1 VRDRQGLHPS
11 SKKLRIEEMKSM
23 RIFLIVACAFFL
35 TGLTAHAQSDDAGP
49 AIPDRSYKLLRDD
62 ENWTFLRDRA
72 PRQDFWDPIKYIPL
86 RNADD
91 WYLTIGGEARE
102 VWEQI
107 GNDNWGQQHC
117 MNGYL
122 NERYMLAF
130 DAHYGKHVRSFVEL
144 KSGLNSYR
152 RGGPRSID
160 EKKLDF
166 QAGFLELRTS
176 KGADSVTLRV
186 GRQEL
191 EYGSG
196 RLIDVREG
204 PNVRL
209 SFDGFM
215 VKSKIDSWQIDGF
228 VVRPDLDNFGFFDNA
243 PNHAVGFWG
252 VYATRPSSSK
262 MSLDAYYLGLNRRQA
277 TFERGTAQEVR
288 HSLGARISRPVA
300 TEQSGLDF
308 DYEGLWQLGTF
319 GSGNIRAWTVA
330 SETGYRFPTVPLK
343 PRFSAKA
350 DISSGDN
357 PRSKAMGT
365 FNPLFPQGN
374 YFGVL
379 ATTGPGPINF
389 IDVHPH
395 IETTFPHNVIAS
407 VDWIFQWR
415 ENVLDGV
422 YAVPGFLIRPA
433 GNSQA
438 RFVGH
443 RPGTEV
449 RWQVDRHLWLQAD
462 YGIFYAGRF
471 LKETQPGRNLNY
483 WALWAGYKF

>member
-1 VRDRQGLHPS
+1 MRTSPIAALVFLAMVLHAP
-11 SKKLRIEEMKSM
+11 
-23 RIFLIVACAFFL
+23 
-35 TGLTAHAQSDDAGP
+35 AQSNVASTAASP
-49 AIPDRSYKLLRDD
+49 ERNFKLLSED
-62 ENWTFLRDRA
+62 EDWSFLRNPSLREDAWDR
-72 PRQDFWDPIKYIPL
+72 IKYIPL
-86 RNADD
+86 RSQTKD
-91 WYLTIGGEARE
+91 WYLSIGGEARE

-107 GNDNWGQQHC
+107 GNDNWGQYPY
-117 MNGYL
+117 MNSYL
-122 NERYMLAF
+122 NERYMLHF
-130 DAHYGKHVRSFVEL
+130 DIHYGGHVRTFVEL
-144 KSGLNSYR
+144 KSGLNSFR
-152 RGGPRSID
+152 IGGPRPID

-166 QAGFLELRTS
+166 QAAFLEAGTS
-176 KGADSVTLRV
+176 TGPRWVMLRV

-209 SFDGFM
+209 SFDGFL
-215 VKSKIDSWQIDGF
+215 VKSQVDSWHIDGLAM
-228 VVRPDLDNFGFFDNA
+228 RPDLDNPGFFDNA

-252 VYATRPSSSK
+252 VYVTRPVFRDATI
-262 MSLDAYYLGLNRRQA
+262 DAYYLGLDRQQA

-288 HSLGARISRPVA
+288 QSLGARLSVPIATQRP
-300 TEQSGLDF
+300 GLDF
-308 DYEGLWQLGTF
+308 DYEGAWQFGTF
-319 GSGNIRAWTVA
+319 GTGNIRAWTVA
-330 SETGYRFPTVPLK
+330 SETGYRFPKAPLK

-357 PRSKAMGT
+357 PKSRTLGT
-365 FNPLFPQGN
+365 FNPLFPKGN

-389 IDVHPH
+389 IDFHPH
-395 IETTFPHNVIAS
+395 VETSFPHNVSLS

-415 ENVLDGV
+415 ESLEDGV

-433 GNSQA
+433 DGSQA

-443 RPGTEV
+443 RPGTEL
-449 RWQVDRHLWLQAD
+449 RWQENRHLWLQAD
-462 YGIFYAGRF
+462 YGIFYAGEF
-471 LKETQPGRNLNY
+471 LKETKPGRNLNY

>member
-1 VRDRQGLHPS
+1 MRTSPIAALVFLAMVLHAP
-11 SKKLRIEEMKSM
+11 
-23 RIFLIVACAFFL
+23 
-35 TGLTAHAQSDDAGP
+35 AQSNVASTAASP
-49 AIPDRSYKLLRDD
+49 ERNFKLLSED
-62 ENWTFLRDRA
+62 EDWSFLRNPSLREDAWDR
-72 PRQDFWDPIKYIPL
+72 IKYIPL
-86 RNADD
+86 RSQTKD
-91 WYLTIGGEARE
+91 WYLSIGGEARE

-107 GNDNWGQQHC
+107 GNDNWGQYPY
-117 MNGYL
+117 MNSYL
-122 NERYMLAF
+122 NERYMLHF
-130 DAHYGKHVRSFVEL
+130 DIHYGGHVRTFVEL
-144 KSGLNSYR
+144 KSGLNSFR
-152 RGGPRSID
+152 IGGPRPID

-166 QAGFLELRTS
+166 QAAFLEAGTS
-176 KGADSVTLRV
+176 TGPRWVMLRV

-209 SFDGFM
+209 SFDGFL
-215 VKSKIDSWQIDGF
+215 VKSQVDSWHIDGLAM
-228 VVRPDLDNFGFFDNA
+228 RPDLDNPGFFDNA

-252 VYATRPSSSK
+252 VYVTRPVFRDATI
-262 MSLDAYYLGLNRRQA
+262 DAYYLGLDRQQA

-288 HSLGARISRPVA
+288 QSLGARLSVPIATQRP
-300 TEQSGLDF
+300 GLDF
-308 DYEGLWQLGTF
+308 DYEGVWQFGTF
-319 GSGNIRAWTVA
+319 GTGNIRAWTVA
-330 SETGYRFPTVPLK
+330 SETGYRFPKAPLK

-357 PRSKAMGT
+357 PKSRTLGT
-365 FNPLFPQGN
+365 FNPLFPKGN

-389 IDVHPH
+389 IDFHPH
-395 IETTFPHNVIAS
+395 VETSFPHNVSLS

-415 ENVLDGV
+415 ESLEDGV

-433 GNSQA
+433 DGSQA

-443 RPGTEV
+443 RPGTEL
-449 RWQVDRHLWLQAD
+449 RWQENRHLWLQAD
-462 YGIFYAGRF
+462 YGIFYAGEF
-471 LKETQPGRNLNY
+471 LKETKPGRNLNY

>member
-1 VRDRQGLHPS
+1 MRTSPIAALVFLAMVLHAP
-11 SKKLRIEEMKSM
+11 
-23 RIFLIVACAFFL
+23 
-35 TGLTAHAQSDDAGP
+35 AQSNVASTAASP
-49 AIPDRSYKLLRDD
+49 ERNFKLLSED
-62 ENWTFLRDRA
+62 EDWSFLRNPSVREDAWDR
-72 PRQDFWDPIKYIPL
+72 IKYIPL
-86 RNADD
+86 RSQTKD
-91 WYLTIGGEARE
+91 WYLSIGGEARE

-107 GNDNWGQQHC
+107 GNDNWGQYPY
-117 MNGYL
+117 MNSYL
-122 NERYMLAF
+122 NERYMLHF
-130 DAHYGKHVRSFVEL
+130 DIHYGGHVRTFVEL
-144 KSGLNSYR
+144 KSGLNSFR
-152 RGGPRSID
+152 IGGPRPID

-166 QAGFLELRTS
+166 QAAFLEAGTS
-176 KGADSVTLRV
+176 TGPRWVMLRV

-209 SFDGFM
+209 SFDGFL
-215 VKSKIDSWQIDGF
+215 VKSQVDSWHIDGLAM
-228 VVRPDLDNFGFFDNA
+228 RPDLDNPGFFDNA

-252 VYATRPSSSK
+252 VYVTRPVFRDATI
-262 MSLDAYYLGLNRRQA
+262 DAYYLGLDRQQA

-288 HSLGARISRPVA
+288 QSLGARLSVPIATQRP
-300 TEQSGLDF
+300 GLDF
-308 DYEGLWQLGTF
+308 DYEGAWQFGTF
-319 GSGNIRAWTVA
+319 GTGNIRAWTVA
-330 SETGYRFPTVPLK
+330 SETGYRFPKAPLK

-357 PRSKAMGT
+357 PKSRTLGT
-365 FNPLFPQGN
+365 FNPLFPKGN

-389 IDVHPH
+389 IDFHPH
-395 IETTFPHNVIAS
+395 VETSFPHNVSLS

-415 ENVLDGV
+415 ESLEDGV

-433 GNSQA
+433 DGSQA

-443 RPGTEV
+443 RPGTEL
-449 RWQVDRHLWLQAD
+449 RWQENRHLWLQAD
-462 YGIFYAGRF
+462 YGIFYAGEF
-471 LKETQPGRNLNY
+471 LKETKPGRNLNY